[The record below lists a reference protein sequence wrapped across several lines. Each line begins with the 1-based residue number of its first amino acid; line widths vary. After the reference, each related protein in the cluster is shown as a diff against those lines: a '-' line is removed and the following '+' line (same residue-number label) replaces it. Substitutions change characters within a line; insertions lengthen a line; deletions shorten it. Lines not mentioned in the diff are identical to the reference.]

1 METSIYQIK
10 IECDDDLTLII
21 YLDEQKGKEME
32 LLDKFYLMY
41 IMEQSDITKYTVKDI
56 TKEHAGLSLK
66 LDKSSA
72 TIHCAL
78 QAMEYAT
85 KFN

>member
-1 METSIYQIK
+1 M
-10 IECDDDLTLII
+10 
-21 YLDEQKGKEME
+21 YLLQ
-32 LLDKFYLMY
+32 
-41 IMEQSDITKYTVKDI
+41 QSDITKYTVKDI